1 MARLSGRY
9 AGREILPG
17 VIDTLEITSVSCL
30 HPFLI
35 TNRSV
40 IVHSPQCAH
49 LSFPDKYSRFVIVM
63 TCL

>member
-30 HPFLI
+30 HPSLI

-49 LSFPDKYSRFVIVM
+49 LSFPDKYS
-63 TCL
+63 